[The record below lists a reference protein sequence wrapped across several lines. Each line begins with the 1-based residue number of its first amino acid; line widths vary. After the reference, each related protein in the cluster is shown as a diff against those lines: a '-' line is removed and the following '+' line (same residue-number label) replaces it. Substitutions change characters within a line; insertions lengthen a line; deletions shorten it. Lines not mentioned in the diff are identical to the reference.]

1 MHANKAS
8 PARVRRA
15 GMHRVFGILAVAV
28 TTVSIALPVAAQ
40 SPNAFGKPTSG
51 NRFPSE
57 DIETFRATRAI
68 GWQDQSRSEV
78 VARNGIAATSQPLAT
93 ATALQILHDDG
104 NAIDAA
110 VAAAAVQGLTEP
122 GSTGLGGD
130 LFAIVWSARD
140 QKLYALASSGWA
152 PQAWTPN
159 YFRNQLGVNS
169 VPGSGINSA
178 VVPGAVSG
186 WAALLERFGSMTFD
200 EVLKPAEKLAREGWP
215 VTERTA
221 ASFPSGGFSDSDTD
235 DLYWRN
241 GRPPALYSIHK
252 NVDMANAF
260 KLLRQ
265 QGRAAFY
272 SGPIAQA
279 IVAKSQA
286 AGGAMTLADLAE
298 YQSEWV
304 DPITVNYHGYDVH
317 QLPPPG
323 QGFAALEM
331 LNIAE
336 VCAPAKGINLRNLG
350 HMDERYWHFLIEAKK
365 IAYSDLHRHNG
376 DPKFTNVPL
385 SQLLSKSYAQDQCSK
400 ISMSRARAPDVR
412 GDVGPGTVYLTTADR
427 WGNMVSM
434 VYSVFGAFGSGVTI
448 PPYGFQL
455 NNRGSGFTLT
465 NGHPNIVAPRK
476 RPFITIIAGFITK
489 DGQPVMAFGN
499 MGGSTQSQA
508 HAQHVINLVD
518 LGFNVQA
525 TTDGARFDHS
535 QSGNSVSLDAYHYDA
550 MASDLRSLGHS
561 VNRSTGQMGGYQG
574 IYFERDPELTR
585 VPLTNKNKPVHGVY
599 RGGSDHRKDGMA
611 AGF

>member
-1 MHANKAS
+1 MQANAAS
-8 PARVRRA
+8 SARFRRA
-15 GMHRVFGILAVAV
+15 GTHRLFGSFAVAL
-28 TTVSIALPVAAQ
+28 IALSVTLPASAQ
-40 SPNAFGKPTSG
+40 SPNAFGKPSST

-57 DIETFRATRAI
+57 DIESFRSTRTM
-68 GWQDQSRSEV
+68 GWKEQSRSEV
-78 VARNGIAATSQPLAT
+78 LARNGIAATSQPLAT
-93 ATALQILHDDG
+93 AAALEILQADG

-110 VAAAAVQGLTEP
+110 IAAAAVQAVTEP

-140 QKLYALASSGWA
+140 QKLYGLASSGWA

-159 YFRNQLGVNS
+159 YFRNTLGVSS

-186 WAALLERFGSMTFD
+186 WAALLDRFGSKTFNS
-200 EVLKPAEKLAREGWP
+200 VLKPAEKLARDGWP

-221 ASFPSGGFSDSDTD
+221 SSFPSGGFSDSDTD
-235 DLYWRN
+235 ALYWRN
-241 GRPPALYSIHK
+241 GRPPGIYSIHK

-260 KLLRQ
+260 KLLRE
-265 QGRAAFY
+265 QGRPAFY
-272 SGPIAQA
+272 TGAIAQA

-286 AGGAMTLADLAE
+286 MGGVMTMADLAE
-298 YQSEWV
+298 YQSEWL

-336 VCAPAKGINLRNLG
+336 VCAPVKGINLANLG

-365 IAYSDLHRHNG
+365 IAYSDLHRHNA
-376 DPKFTNVPL
+376 DPKFYNVPL
-385 SQLLSKSYAQDQCSK
+385 TQLLSKTYAAEQCSK
-400 ISMSRARAPDVR
+400 ISMTRARAPDVR
-412 GDVGPGTVYLTTADR
+412 GDVGPGTVYLATADR
-427 WGNMVSM
+427 WGNMVSL
-434 VYSVFGAFGSGVTI
+434 VYSVYGGFGSGVTI

-465 NGHPNIVAPRK
+465 TGHPNIVAPRK

-489 DGQPVMAFGN
+489 EGQPLMAFGN

-508 HAQHVINLVD
+508 HAQHVINLID

-535 QSGNSVSLDAYHYDA
+535 QSGNSVSLDEYHYNA
-550 MASDLRSLGHS
+550 MAADLRALGHT
-561 VNRSTGQMGGYQG
+561 VNRSNGEAGGYQG
-574 IYFERDPELTR
+574 IYFERDPSLSR
-585 VPLTNKNKPVHGVY
+585 VPLTNKTKPVNGVY
-599 RGGSDHRKDGMA
+599 RAGSDHRKDGMA